1 MMHSVVKDKAK
12 EEAVKAID
20 RAQIETEVRARMA
33 EADEKERVT
42 RQTLHTGLDVTKDFS
57 SVLNSQTLVQ
67 IASKK

>member
-67 IASKK
+67 IASK